1 MHAHAK
7 RSRGHAEDRW
17 IRVFK
22 MLNLDTARKKK
33 KKKKEFRVVQEWT
46 VLFYSVTQMVD
57 LDLPVLIPFNNKFE
71 TMKVNK
77 QM

>member
-33 KKKKEFRVVQEWT
+33 KKKKEFRVDEWT